1 MRELTDLL
9 KAKDEED
16 DPVMMAVNAKVEEW
30 KVPCHACHT
39 DTSHER
45 VTRYSLLVLYFDL
58 TLISILKDLHQT
70 IPYCFLRSLLYALAL
85 KALKLLYVLLELV

>member
-30 KVPCHACHT
+30 KVRCHMIRLFLRL
-39 DTSHER
+39 D
-45 VTRYSLLVLYFDL
+45 VDL
-58 TLISILKDLHQT
+58 TLILILKDLYQIIT
-70 IPYCFLRSLLYALAL
+70 CCCFRSLLYALAI
-85 KALKLLYVLLELV
+85 KALRPLYVLLRGKSN